1 MRKLCENPQDLHFID
16 REYFLEHYEE
26 FQEKLTDCMKR
37 LADEEDVTG
46 FLNCCRKTLELLSG
60 FPEWDQEENT
70 LGCYAGQIAAEV
82 LRRSGACHAA
92 CRQRQ
97 QYAPST
103 NYMLQYIRD
112 NYSGSPSLAE
122 VAEHLQSNSMYLG
135 QKFKKDT
142 GKTFHNALNEY
153 RIDRARQLLDTTN
166 LRIFEISE
174 KVGIGNSQYFS
185 KIFKEITGLTPNE
198 YKTASYAVSRRKL

>member
-1 MRKLCENPQDLHFID
+1 
-16 REYFLEHYEE
+16 
-26 FQEKLTDCMKR
+26 
-37 LADEEDVTG
+37 
-46 FLNCCRKTLELLSG
+46 
-60 FPEWDQEENT
+60 
-70 LGCYAGQIAAEV
+70 
-82 LRRSGACHAA
+82 
-92 CRQRQ
+92 
-97 QYAPST
+97 
-103 NYMLQYIRD
+103 
-112 NYSGSPSLAE
+112 
-122 VAEHLQSNSMYLG
+122 MYLG